1 LEALLNKGA
10 KAIQF
15 LGIIV
20 TGVGLIY
27 GIVQNDMRAE
37 FLYLGIG
44 IVIFF
49 AGFVLD
55 RR

>member
-1 LEALLNKGA
+1 MSKLSKG
-10 KAIQF
+10 IQF

-27 GIVQNDMRAE
+27 GIVQNDMRNE
-37 FLYLGIG
+37 FLYLGCGVLIFLIG
-44 IVIFF
+44 YLI
-49 AGFVLD
+49 D

>member
-1 LEALLNKGA
+1 MNKGA
-10 KAIQF
+10 KLIQF
-15 LGIIV
+15 LGIII

-27 GIVQNDMRAE
+27 GIVQNDMSAE

-44 IVIFF
+44 IVIFL
-49 AGFVLD
+49 AGFVLE